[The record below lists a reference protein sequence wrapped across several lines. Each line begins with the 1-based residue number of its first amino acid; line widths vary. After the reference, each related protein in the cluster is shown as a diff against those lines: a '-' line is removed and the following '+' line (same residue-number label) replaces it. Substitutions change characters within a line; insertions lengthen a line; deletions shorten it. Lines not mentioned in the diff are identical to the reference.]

1 MNNIHNELYHH
12 GVKGQKWG
20 VRRYQNYDGTLT
32 PQGRKRLGYKSP
44 NIQESG
50 HYKLTRYTSPGRQ
63 MVKAVPKAIRN
74 QILGSLIP
82 GYSLAQKAKRVNNIY
97 KFHYDRT
104 DYIKKEGEYE
114 KLSEMKKKTYEG
126 STMEDVKGANPRIG
140 KQKGKV
146 NNCSYCTVAIEMRR
160 RGYDVQAR
168 SNGHGVNSQKLYSII
183 FDNFKME
190 HSQTI
195 RAPKE
200 SRKDYVNRGYNE
212 LCNSIEKYGNGARGY
227 VGIKYEKLNSG
238 HAMYWT
244 VENNRV
250 TFYDGQTGK
259 KADDRTFALADPA
272 YNHYARFDNLTVTNN
287 AAIAVVS
294 KNRNR

>member
-1 MNNIHNELYHH
+1 MNNARNELWHH

-32 PQGRKRLGYKSP
+32 FQGRKRLGYKTPS
-44 NIQESG
+44 IQESG
-50 HYKLTRYTSPGRQ
+50 DYKLNNYTSPGRQ
-63 MVKAVPKAIRN
+63 TAKRIAKRISN

-82 GYSLAQKAKRVNNIY
+82 GYALSLNVLNVDNIAKF
-97 KFHYDRT
+97 KYDYT
-104 DYIKKEGEYE
+104 DYVKIEGEYE
-114 KLSEMKKKTYEG
+114 KLSEMKKKTYE
-126 STMEDVKGANPRIG
+126 SSVAEDVKGANPRIG

-168 SNGHGVNSQKLYSII
+168 SIGHGVNSEKVYSEI
-183 FDNFKME
+183 FDNFKIE

-200 SRKDYVNRGYNE
+200 SRKDYINRGYNE
-212 LCNSIEKYGNGARGY
+212 LCNSIEKYGNGARGF

-272 YNHYARFDNLTVTNN
+272 HNRYARLDNLTVTNN
-287 AAIAVVS
+287 AAVAVVS
-294 KNRNR
+294 KNKN